1 MLYTFLENCCGKRRG
16 IRAEQEYPCQCTR
29 ICIKKAEP
37 GIPITEENAAEA
49 AENEV
54 GMEHL
59 MEEKQLAQFQQKLA
73 EEEKSRRTIE
83 KYGRDLRAFLR

>member
-59 MEEKQLAQFQQKLA
+59 MEETRLEQFWRRL
-73 EEEKSRRTIE
+73 EEKKSRRTVE
-83 KYGRDLRAFLR
+83 KYSRDLHAFR